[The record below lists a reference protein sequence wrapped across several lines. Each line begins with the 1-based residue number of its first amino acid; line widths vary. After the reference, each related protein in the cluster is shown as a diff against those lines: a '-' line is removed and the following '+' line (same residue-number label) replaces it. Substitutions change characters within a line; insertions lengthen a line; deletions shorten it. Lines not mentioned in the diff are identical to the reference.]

1 MGRSQETLGNTCEEQ
16 EPKEI
21 RETEFERKHE
31 SAHTQKIELSRL
43 MILHLK
49 FTYLGSSVSQ
59 ILSSLKK
66 IELELLGNSE
76 EGLKKGQT
84 VIPKL
89 SPKKRH

>member
-1 MGRSQETLGNTCEEQ
+1 
-16 EPKEI
+16 
-21 RETEFERKHE
+21 
-31 SAHTQKIELSRL
+31 
-43 MILHLK
+43 MILHLN

-84 VIPKL
+84 VIPRMWSL
-89 SPKKRH
+89 GSDLIHLVPPGGVGS